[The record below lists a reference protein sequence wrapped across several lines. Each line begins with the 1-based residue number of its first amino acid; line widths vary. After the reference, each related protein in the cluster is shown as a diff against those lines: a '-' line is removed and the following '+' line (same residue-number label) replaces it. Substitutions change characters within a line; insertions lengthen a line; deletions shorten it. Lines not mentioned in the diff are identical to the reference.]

1 MEVINLNGFNEPV
14 SAGINGQNVAA
25 LYLRLSKEDIDKI
38 NEGDDSESI
47 KNQRLLLVEEA
58 AKRGFVVGGIYSDED
73 YSGTDSSRPEFNRL
87 IEDAKLKKFSAIIC
101 KSQSRF
107 TRDMEVSEKYINRI
121 FPLLGI
127 RFIGVVDHV
136 DTDIKENKKA
146 RQINALINE
155 WYVEDLSENIRSVFK
170 SKMRQGQ
177 YLGAFAAYGYKK
189 DEKDR
194 HKLVVDYEAASV
206 VKKIFKYCIEGYGV
220 SNICCQLREEKILT
234 PSAYKESKGLNFK
247 NQNSKKCGSERFL
260 WSQSTIKRILSNE
273 VYIGTLIQGREKKLS
288 YKSKKTVVA
297 PKEEWVV
304 IENNHEPI
312 IPTEDFYKAR
322 EILSLR
328 RKFSKV
334 SDKEHKAYPLAGK
347 VKCQSCGRTMARSGQ
362 KGKNGNYFRCGAVG
376 GQLSEK
382 CADHSVKYQALE
394 DEILRALQN
403 NVDDVLNDEEDFEYI
418 MLRAMEEKDFSAAEL
433 RNCLKNLYGRKDKLN
448 SALKNCFMDKYSG
461 DIDDVMFLEL
471 KNELKG
477 KMQSVLNEIAAYE
490 NELKVHT
497 ESKNKEKYRDFIK
510 KCCAFAELTNEIA
523 YNFINFVE
531 VGDKDENGVRE
542 VVVHWNF

>member
-1 MEVINLNGFNEPV
+1 MEVINLKGFNEPV

-47 KNQRLLLVEEA
+47 KNQRLLLTEEA

-73 YSGTDSSRPEFNRL
+73 YSGTDGSRPEFNRL
-87 IEDAKLKKFSAIIC
+87 IEDAKLKKFNVIIC

-136 DTDIKENKKA
+136 DTDIKGNKKA

-206 VKKIFKYCIEGYGV
+206 VRKIFKYCIEGYGV
-220 SNICCQLREEKILT
+220 SNICRQLREEKILT

-288 YKSKKTVVA
+288 YKSKKKVAA

-312 IPTEDFYKAR
+312 IPAEDFYKAR

-362 KGKNGNYFRCGAVG
+362 KGKNGNYLRCGSAG
-376 GQLSEK
+376 GQFSEK

-394 DEILRALQN
+394 WEILRALQN
-403 NVDDVLNDEEDFEYI
+403 NVDDVLSNKEDFEYI
-418 MLRAMEEKDFSAAEL
+418 MLRAMEEKEFSAAEL
-433 RNCLKNLYGRKDKLN
+433 RNRLKNLYGRKDKLN
-448 SALKNCFMDKYSG
+448 STLKNCFMDKYSG

-477 KMQSVLNEIAAYE
+477 KMQSVLSEIAVYE
-490 NELKVHT
+490 NELKVYT

-510 KCCAFAELTNEIA
+510 KRCAFAELTNEIA

>member
-1 MEVINLNGFNEPV
+1 MKGFNEPV

-47 KNQRLLLVEEA
+47 KNQRLLLTEEA

-73 YSGTDSSRPEFNRL
+73 YSGTDGSRPEFNRL
-87 IEDAKLKKFSAIIC
+87 IEDAKLKKFNVIIC

-136 DTDIKENKKA
+136 DTDIKGNKKA

-206 VKKIFKYCIEGYGV
+206 VRKIFKYCIEGYGV
-220 SNICCQLREEKILT
+220 SNICRQLREEKILT

-288 YKSKKTVVA
+288 YKSKKKVAA

-312 IPTEDFYKAR
+312 IPAEDFYKAR

-362 KGKNGNYFRCGAVG
+362 KGKNGNYLRCGSAG
-376 GQLSEK
+376 GQFSEK

-394 DEILRALQN
+394 WEILRALQN
-403 NVDDVLNDEEDFEYI
+403 NVDDVLSNKEDFEYI
-418 MLRAMEEKDFSAAEL
+418 MLRAMEEKEFSAAEL
-433 RNCLKNLYGRKDKLN
+433 RNRLKNLYGRKDKLN
-448 SALKNCFMDKYSG
+448 STLKNCFMDKYSG

-477 KMQSVLNEIAAYE
+477 KMQSVLSEIAACE
-490 NELKVHT
+490 NELKVYT

-510 KCCAFAELTNEIA
+510 KRCAFGELTNEIA